1 MAEVRREGGPGP
13 AALAVAVPFAAYLAT
28 ASGHGYWLDGGELV
42 AQGVDFGIAHP
53 PGHPLAGVISTA
65 FAWLVP
71 LGTIAFRV
79 ALASATLGALAAF
92 FTFRAA
98 RRTFEVLGAGAAPAA
113 LLAVAA
119 AWLAAGSH
127 AWWLQGVRP
136 EVYAL
141 QAALVMYALDRLVA
155 LEAAWPAA
163 DLRPLYAASF
173 ALGLALANHHFLA
186 FLLLP
191 AGAATLARCV
201 RARGPRPLA
210 LASGFV
216 FAGLAAYVYLPL
228 RAARATLALGTP
240 DTAARFW
247 WVVSAEAFQKNQGAA
262 VPQPAGERV
271 MDVVVQLV
279 EGLGM
284 PVLGLALVGTWA
296 MLRRPA
302 GRRLGVLWLLVAL
315 VFVAARAWLGFVRRN
330 PDALGYLMPAV
341 AALAILAGAALA
353 SVAQL
358 LGPRRRLAEA
368 LAVLALIGA
377 GSQLP
382 QHAETASLAGFRD
395 TELLDDPLRRE
406 VPTDAV
412 VLAHDPQTVF
422 RWWGGEAQEHLRP
435 DVTLVPV
442 PFLGYPGMVERLA
455 ERDPDLRPM
464 LRGALLAGELRQP
477 DLQTLAGG
485 RPVLVENDLR
495 VPTALYDTL
504 VPEGFYF
511 RALADG
517 ATDADQAEGAERQ
530 ARRWREVM
538 RLLGDPKDPETR
550 HRLLWHHYVDA
561 LYFAETGHRRFAR
574 NSVAMGRKIAR
585 QERLL
590 IALEEA
596 LQQGDAEEGDA
607 EDDEPLD
614 TTPFRVGEGSDAET
628 GDEPEPEG

>member
-1 MAEVRREGGPGP
+1 
-13 AALAVAVPFAAYLAT
+13 
-28 ASGHGYWLDGGELV
+28 
-42 AQGVDFGIAHP
+42 
-53 PGHPLAGVISTA
+53 
-65 FAWLVP
+65 
-71 LGTIAFRV
+71 
-79 ALASATLGALAAF
+79 
-92 FTFRAA
+92 
-98 RRTFEVLGAGAAPAA
+98 
-113 LLAVAA
+113 
-119 AWLAAGSH
+119 
-127 AWWLQGVRP
+127 
-136 EVYAL
+136 
-141 QAALVMYALDRLVA
+141 
-155 LEAAWPAA
+155 
-163 DLRPLYAASF
+163 
-173 ALGLALANHHFLA
+173 
-186 FLLLP
+186 
-191 AGAATLARCV
+191 
-201 RARGPRPLA
+201 
-210 LASGFV
+210 
-216 FAGLAAYVYLPL
+216 
-228 RAARATLALGTP
+228 
-240 DTAARFW
+240 
-247 WVVSAEAFQKNQGAA
+247 
-262 VPQPAGERV
+262 
-271 MDVVVQLV
+271 
-279 EGLGM
+279 M